1 MRVDYDLTRLGTR
14 EFEHLTQ
21 ALAIKILG
29 AGVSVFGDGR
39 DGGREAS
46 FTGSMSYPHP
56 DPGEPWDGYGVLQA
70 KFHQRPRDPASNAAW
85 LSEQINGEGR
95 RWRQIKLSLPR
106 AARFPRYMVFAT
118 NVVLS
123 AVPGS
128 GGIDKVGST
137 LDTLA
142 GELGLAGWAL
152 WHYDQICRFLDDSPE
167 IRRTYAALTTPGDV
181 LSKLA
186 DVLDESHR
194 SIGSPIARHA
204 TKALIARQYVRLD
217 QAGDDTNSRLP
228 LSLVGI
234 DLPATSR
241 KSDVATV
248 AEYVISRGNQV
259 LRPSRGGPSPHI
271 VLIGGPGQGKTTI
284 GQLLCQVFRVA
295 LLESRPT
302 SVLGPQAAE
311 IYEGLRAAMSRL
323 ELPDVTARRWPIEI
337 NLSAYGDA
345 VAVDEHL
352 SLLAYIAAEVTKRG
366 EVVTVEGMRA
376 WLRDWSWLVL
386 LDGLDEVAAA
396 STRLLV
402 TERIDEFLVD
412 IGDLDADVLIVAT
425 TRPQGYSDQFSPRA
439 YEHLQL
445 RPLNTN
451 EAIAYAQ
458 RLAEV
463 RHGDD
468 ADTVNEIVQ
477 RLRTAAREPATA
489 RLMQSPLQV
498 TIMSLL
504 LERRSRAPRDRY
516 ALFAAY
522 YDTIYAREVA
532 KPGETAE
539 LLDEQRTH
547 VNALHEAVALRLH
560 VQAEHAAEA
569 ESVLLVH
576 DLLGMARQRLQD
588 EGHPPSMAI
597 DLAQRLV
604 DASTTRLVL
613 LVPLRQGSVGF
624 EVRSL
629 QEFMAACSV
638 TNGESPEILARL
650 APLIISPHWRNT
662 WLLAAGRLFSEREHM
677 RSDLMTL
684 IERYDQEGVTSPVT
698 MPGAGLAVD
707 LLGDDVAIRTP
718 HFQTMLTDRALR
730 LLRLG
735 PGLHVQRLA
744 QELLAVAQANPTAR
758 ALIDRALDASGEN
771 TGREAVAAVQL
782 LAEWADSANP
792 PSEQAR
798 TRLETAVARLT
809 TEQQIAAAVLV
820 DRYAY
825 RSLLSLRARIG
836 TADTGMDE
844 MIPVLQIALN
854 TADVAGDPRR
864 LRSKTIIADV
874 LRNSSSFPAFDDGI
888 TAFVTPALAS
898 DGAQRDVA
906 WAVVEELA
914 QLSLACAPRDWTLA
928 AYLRSAVQ
936 EITQRMPVGQFLVR
950 S

>member
-1 MRVDYDLTRLGTR
+1 MDYDLTRLGTR

-21 ALAIKILG
+21 ALAVHILG

-46 FTGSMSYPHP
+46 FDGHMSYPHP
-56 DPGEPWDGYGVLQA
+56 DPAGPWDGYGILQA

-85 LSEQINGEGR
+85 LSEQINGEGQ
-95 RWRQIKLSLPR
+95 RWRKIKYSLPR
-106 AARFPRYMVFAT
+106 GARFPKYMVFAT

-123 AVPGS
+123 AVPVS
-128 GGIDKVGST
+128 GGVDKVAVT
-137 LDTLA
+137 LDALA

-152 WHYDQICRFLDDSPE
+152 WHHDQICRFLDVAPD

-186 DVLDESHR
+186 DVLDGAHA

-234 DLPATSR
+234 DLPASSQ
-241 KSDVATV
+241 KSDVSAV

-259 LRPSRGGPSPHI
+259 LRPSRGPSPHI
-271 VLIGGPGQGKTTI
+271 VLVGGPGQGKTTI

-295 LLESRPT
+295 FLEGRPA
-302 SVLGPQAAE
+302 SALGPQAAE
-311 IYEGLRAAMSRL
+311 IHEALRAAMSRL
-323 ELPDVTARRWPIEI
+323 ELPEVTARRWPIEI

-352 SLLAYIAAEVTKRG
+352 SLLSYIAAEVTKRG
-366 EVVTVEGMRA
+366 EAVTVEGMRA
-376 WLRDWSWLVL
+376 WLRDWAWLVL

-402 TERIDEFLVD
+402 TERLNEFLVD
-412 IGDLDADVLIVAT
+412 IADLDADVLVVAT
-425 TRPQGYSDQFSPRA
+425 TRPQGYSAQFSPRA

-458 RLAEV
+458 RLAEA

-468 ADTVNEIVQ
+468 PDTVSEVVD
-477 RLRTAAREPATA
+477 RLRVAVREPVTA

-504 LERRSRAPRDRY
+504 MERRSKAPRDRY
-516 ALFAAY
+516 ALFSAY
-522 YDTIYAREVA
+522 YDTIYAREIA
-532 KPGETAE
+532 KHGETSE

-547 VNALHEAVALRLH
+547 VDALHEAVALRLH

-569 ESVLLVH
+569 ESLLPAN
-576 DLLGMARQRLQD
+576 DLLDMARQRLQD
-588 EGHPPSMAI
+588 EGHPPNVAI
-597 DLAQRLV
+597 DLAGRLV
-604 DASTTRLVL
+604 EASTSRLVL
-613 LVPLRQGSVGF
+613 LVPLQQGSVGF

-629 QEFMAACSV
+629 QEFMAARAI
-638 TNGESPEILARL
+638 TNGESPVILSRL
-650 APLIISPHWRNT
+650 EPLIISPHWRNI
-662 WLLAAGRLFSEREHM
+662 WLLAAGRLFSEREHV

-684 IERYDQEGVTSPVT
+684 IERHDQEGVINPVI

-707 LLGDDVAIRTP
+707 LLGDDVAIRAP
-718 HFQTMLTDRALR
+718 HFQALLADRALR

-744 QELLAVAQANPTAR
+744 QELLAVAQCNANAYALIER
-758 ALIDRALDASGEN
+758 ALSAASEN
-771 TGREAVAAVQL
+771 IGREAVAAVQF
-782 LAEWADSANP
+782 LAEWVDSGSSY
-792 PSEQAR
+792 SEAAGG
-798 TRLETAVARLT
+798 RLASAVAVLT
-809 TEQQIAAAVLV
+809 MEQRKAAAALV

-825 RSLLSLRARIG
+825 RCLQRLRAG
-836 TADTGMDE
+836 VGNVSWGMDE
-844 MIPVLQIALN
+844 MIPALEGVLTLA
-854 TADVAGDPRR
+854 VADPRR
-864 LRSKTIIADV
+864 LHPRKIIADV
-874 LRNSSSFPAFDDGI
+874 LRNSSNFPAFDDGI
-888 TAFVTPALAS
+888 TAFVTPALVTS
-898 DGAQRDVA
+898 GADREIA
-906 WAVVEELA
+906 WGVVEELA
-914 QLSLACAPRDWTLA
+914 RLSLECAPRDWTLA

-936 EITQRMPVGQFLVR
+936 EIAERMPVGHLLTR
-950 S
+950 P